1 MDKLRLGIIG
11 TGSVVREIYEYL
23 YYNSDYS
30 PLIQVEAICSRNEE
44 HMKGF
49 GDDHHIPENRRF
61 TDYKELI
68 SKVPLDAVA
77 INTPDN
83 FHREPAVYA
92 LEAGLDVLLPKPT
105 ADNVKDA
112 HAIIEKA
119 RQTGRFVGVDFHK
132 REDPRIKEARTRFRQ
147 GDYGKFQS
155 SVWYMLD
162 KLMVA
167 DPNHVPRFFAT
178 TDFASKNSPVSFL
191 TVHMADA
198 FMTITGLKPLTVKA
212 IGYKQKLPSLKP
224 LAVDGYDLVDT
235 EILFENGG
243 VCHIITGWAIP
254 NSAHALTVQSARIIG
269 SEGMLD
275 LNLDLPGYHEV
286 VAGGIFERNPLF
298 RNFEP
303 NGMVSG
309 YGIRSAG
316 KIIENMIRFR
326 NGQLSKDE
334 IDKLMDPFSLGL
346 YTSLVCEGAHRSL
359 EAGVKT
365 CRRRGNRHTR
375 NPERPARKG
384 NRQEAKVLFIIKI
397 NSAITL

>member
-1 MDKLRLGIIG
+1 MGIIG

-23 YYNSDYS
+23 YYHSDYS
-30 PLIQVEAICSRNEE
+30 PLIAVEAICSRHGENMTE
-44 HMKGF
+44 F
-49 GDDHHIPENRRF
+49 GDAHAIPVDRRF
-61 TDYKELI
+61 TDYKKLI
-68 SKVPLDAVA
+68 STVPLDAVA

-92 LEAGLDVLLPKPT
+92 MEAGLDVLLPKPA

-112 HAIIEKA
+112 HAIIQKA
-119 RQTGRFVGVDFHK
+119 RQTGRYVGVDFHK
-132 REDPRIKEARTRFRQ
+132 REDPRIREAKARFRN

-167 DPNHVPRFFAT
+167 DPNHSPRFFAT
-178 TDFASKNSPVSFL
+178 PDFAEKNTPVSFL

-198 FMTITGLKPLTVKA
+198 FMTITGLRPVTVKA

-243 VCHIITGWAIP
+243 VCHIITGWAVP
-254 NSAHALTVQSARIIG
+254 NSAHAVTVQSARIIG
-269 SEGMLD
+269 SEGLLD
-275 LNLDLPGYHEV
+275 LSLDLPGYHEV
-286 VAGGIFERNPLF
+286 IAGGIFERNPLF
-298 RNFEP
+298 RNFES

-309 YGIRSAG
+309 YGISSPG
-316 KIIENMIRFR
+316 KIIENMIRHR
-326 NGQLSKDE
+326 NATLPDDE
-334 IDKLMDPFSLGL
+334 FERLMDPFPLGF

-359 EAGVKT
+359 EAGVKST
-365 CRRRGNRHTR
+365 GGVVTG
-375 NPERPARKG
+375 E
-384 NRQEAKVLFIIKI
+384 KVILKDLLEKEIGKSESSYYY
-397 NSAITL
+397 NNNNG

>member
-1 MDKLRLGIIG
+1 MEKLKIGVIG
-11 TGSVVREIYEYL
+11 TGSVVREIYEHL
-23 YYNSDYS
+23 YFNSEYS
-30 PLIQVEAICSRNEE
+30 PLIQVEAICDRHPEN
-44 HMKGF
+44 MKII
-49 GDDHHIPENRRF
+49 GDTHQIPESRRF
-61 TDYKELI
+61 TDYKDLI
-68 SKVPLDAVA
+68 LKVPLDAVA

-83 FHREPAVYA
+83 FHKEPALFA
-92 LEAGLDVLLPKPT
+92 LEAGLDILIPKPT
-105 ADNVKDA
+105 ADKVKDA

-119 RQTGRFVGVDFHK
+119 KQLGRFIGVDFHK
-132 REDPRIKEARTRFRQ
+132 REDPRIKEAITRFRQ

-167 DPNHVPRFFAT
+167 DPNHDPRFFAT
-178 TDFASKNSPVSFL
+178 PDFAVKNSPVSFL

-198 FMTITGLKPLTVKA
+198 FMTITGLRPQVVKA
-212 IGYKQKLPSLKP
+212 IGYKQKLPSLRP

-275 LNLDLPGYHEV
+275 LNLDQPGYHEV

-298 RNFEP
+298 RNFES

-316 KIIENMIRFR
+316 KIIENMIRYR
-326 NGQLSKDE
+326 NGLLSKE
-334 IDKLMDPFSLGL
+334 EVEKLMDPFSLGL

-359 EAGVKT
+359 EAGASSDEGVITGTPVILKDLLEREIGKT
-365 CRRRGNRHTR
+365 
-375 NPERPARKG
+375 E
-384 NRQEAKVLFIIKI
+384 
-397 NSAITL
+397 SAVYYKN

>member
-1 MDKLRLGIIG
+1 MEKLRLGIIG

-23 YYNSDYS
+23 YYRSNYS
-30 PLIQVEAICSRNEE
+30 SLIQVEAICSRREE
-44 HMKGF
+44 HMNDF
-49 GDDHHIPENRRF
+49 GDAHAIPLNRRF

-68 SKVPLDAVA
+68 STVPLDAVA

-83 FHREPAVYA
+83 FHKDPAIFA
-92 LEAGLDVLLPKPT
+92 MEAGLDVLLPKPT

-112 HAIIEKA
+112 HAILEKA
-119 RQTGRFVGVDFHK
+119 KETGRFVGVDFHK
-132 REDPRIKEARTRFRQ
+132 REDPRIREAKTRFRQ
-147 GDYGKFQS
+147 ADYGKFQS

-178 TDFASKNSPVSFL
+178 ADFAEKNSPVSFL

-198 FMTITGLKPLTVKA
+198 FMMITGLKPLAVKA
-212 IGYKQKLPSLKP
+212 IGYKQKLPSLRP
-224 LAVDGYDLVDT
+224 IAVDGFDLVDT

-269 SEGMLD
+269 SEGFLD

-298 RNFEP
+298 RNFES

-309 YGIRSAG
+309 YGISSPG

-326 NGQLSKDE
+326 NGKIPEDE
-334 IDKLMDPFSLGL
+334 LKKLMDPFSLGF

-359 EAGVKT
+359 EAGVKSNEGVVT
-365 CRRRGNRHTR
+365 GRHVILKDLLEKEIGKSESSIYFK
-375 NPERPARKG
+375 N
-384 NRQEAKVLFIIKI
+384 
-397 NSAITL
+397 

>member
-1 MDKLRLGIIG
+1 VEKLRLGIIG

-23 YYNSDYS
+23 YYSSDYS
-30 PLIQVEAICSRNEE
+30 PLIEVGAICSRHEE
-44 HMKGF
+44 NMKAF
-49 GDDHHIPENRRF
+49 GDKHGIPEDRRF
-61 TDYKELI
+61 TSYKDLI

-83 FHREPAVYA
+83 FHREPALFA
-92 LEAGLDVLLPKPT
+92 MEAGLDVILPKPT
-105 ADNVKDA
+105 ADNVRDA

-119 RQTGRFVGVDFHK
+119 KQTRRFVGVDFHK
-132 REDPRIKEARTRFRQ
+132 REDPRIKEAKTRFSR

-178 TDFASKNSPVSFL
+178 ADFAAKNSPVSFL

-198 FMTITGLKPLTVKA
+198 FMTITALRPLVVKA
-212 IGYKQKLPSLKP
+212 IGYKQKLPSLRP
-224 LAVDGYDLVDT
+224 VPVEGYDLVDT

-275 LNLDLPGYHEV
+275 LNLDRSGYHEV
-286 VAGGIFERNPLF
+286 IEGGIFERNPLF
-298 RNFEP
+298 RNFERD
-303 NGMVSG
+303 GMVSG

-316 KIIENMIRFR
+316 IIIENIIRFR
-326 NGQLSKDE
+326 NGQIPKDE
-334 IDKLMDPFSLGL
+334 MEKLMDPFSLGF

-359 EAGVKT
+359 EAGEKT
-365 CRRRGNRHTR
+365 AEGVVTGKPVILKDLLGRELGKK
-375 NPERPARKG
+375 ESEEYYKG
-384 NRQEAKVLFIIKI
+384 WLNI
-397 NSAITL
+397 